1 MPKQAN
7 ANAISKIDL
16 GRLIEH
22 LGPLNNQWRDG
33 NQAEKA
39 VALWEMGEVLL
50 KSVPDPSDK
59 LLWEIQ
65 GRSYLTRIT
74 LRYALIVRRGWKT
87 RGELETLIQGLR
99 SFTVFREALPFL
111 KGNREGID
119 ETAYDRV
126 VSSLSNS
133 DTPAAM
139 AYLKKLKAQKIGRHH
154 QRGASAAALQEHAS
168 AFLQALSQLEATAL
182 ADEVMES
189 VESLIHLSQ
198 IAVAIATDESIK
210 GWQVDSAALPGQ
222 FSSIAEPLR
231 LAAQGG
237 RSAVGAFR
245 KVVGTERLMQAA
257 DLLNSLRSA
266 ETLAEWRRRR
276 GVKLSFATAR

>member
-1 MPKQAN
+1 VPKQAN

-16 GRLIEH
+16 GQLIEH

-33 NQAEKA
+33 SQAEKA
-39 VALWEMGEVLL
+39 LALWEMGEVLL
-50 KSVPDPSDK
+50 NSVADPSDK

-74 LRYALIVRRGWKT
+74 LRYALIVRRGWPS
-87 RGELETLIQGLR
+87 RGELEKLIRGLR
-99 SFTVFREALPFL
+99 SYTVFREALPFL

-119 ETAYDRV
+119 EATHDRV
-126 VSSLSNS
+126 VSPLSNP
-133 DTPAAM
+133 DTQAAM
-139 AYLKKLKAQKIGRHH
+139 AYLKKLKAQKIGRQH
-154 QRGASAAALQEHAS
+154 QRGVSAAGLQEHAS
-168 AFLQALSQLEATAL
+168 DFLQALSQLEATVL
-182 ADEVMES
+182 ADEVTES
-189 VESLIHLSQ
+189 DESLIRLSQ
-198 IAVAIATDESIK
+198 IAVAIATVESVK

-231 LAAQGG
+231 LATQGG

-245 KVVGTERLMQAA
+245 KAVGTERLMQAA